1 MVEKSRNSLRHKFGE
16 KRCFL
21 LYLTLEK
28 MIDNTSTEKLA
39 VLFWGEGRKEPQGVI
54 ATLDGARDESVYLT
68 RLWSKL
74 YWRQSHWRTSYS
86 I

>member
-16 KRCFL
+16 KGRFL

-39 VLFWGEGRKEPQGVI
+39 VLFWGEGRKE
-54 ATLDGARDESVYLT
+54 R
-68 RLWSKL
+68 R
-74 YWRQSHWRTSYS
+74 
-86 I
+86 